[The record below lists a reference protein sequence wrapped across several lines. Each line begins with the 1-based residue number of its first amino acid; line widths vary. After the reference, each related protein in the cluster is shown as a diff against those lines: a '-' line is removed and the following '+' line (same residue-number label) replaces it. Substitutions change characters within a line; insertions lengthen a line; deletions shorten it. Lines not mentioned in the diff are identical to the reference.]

1 MRVPSPSTVIADD
14 ESELVRCS
22 PRCVAHDGSHDDCEN
37 TCRGC
42 RYTRGWGVPPK
53 RHVRHTSFGCHG
65 GVQQSESSRCS
76 SHTFETV
83 ATFCE
88 HTCDRLCLGMLW
100 YWRHRVFRPRHRRR
114 LCVNILNMYVSC
126 VLPEL
131 LARRRGVDSVH
142 YRIFCVFARL
152 SRLV

>member
-1 MRVPSPSTVIADD
+1 MMSPSSYAVHPVVLRMMDRMTTARIHVGGVGTHGIG
-14 ESELVRCS
+14 VFR
-22 PRCVAHDGSHDDCEN
+22 PRQ
-37 TCRGC
+37 
-42 RYTRGWGVPPK
+42 

-114 LCVNILNMYVSC
+114 LCVNMYVSC